1 MLNEDFST
9 STIDK
14 NDSQMSLIS
23 ELGKKILTQRFDEKT
38 DISSFSISDLNNFI
52 GASRKLIINN
62 SQEFWVHDSLLIQY
76 SKYFDDLFNKK
87 TIKSQKEEEII
98 IEENKIIKTYI
109 NVPQSEFFF
118 DILTWIYSQD
128 KERLIMIADE
138 PDNFLSILNLGI
150 FLELNESFFNIILNN
165 CEVKLDLNLIN
176 NNLWSR
182 FCFNF
187 DVLLKLLNFMCEKDY
202 LLKISALLSWL
213 KFDNKIKV
221 INNIFEED
229 VNNKE
234 LELLTSKEYFL
245 VEDYIKKNHLIYNLK
260 LNELNEIKNNYSH
273 LIPILD
279 FNYLFEK
286 YVEKNDYKIHCKI
299 CGKFGKNV
307 EEFNSMNCVVKFYH
321 PKKFITFQRQITNK
335 CEHENCKKKI
345 NINEF
350 PCCHKANHVE
360 GCLLSNGN
368 HILSIYN

>member
-23 ELGKKILTQRFDEKT
+23 ELGKKIFTQRFNEKT
-38 DISSFSISDLNNFI
+38 DISQFSINDLNNFI

-62 SQEFWVHDSLLIQY
+62 SQEFWVHDSILIQY
-76 SKYFDDLFNKK
+76 SKYFDNLFNKK
-87 TIKSQKEEEII
+87 TIKSEKEEEII
-98 IEENKIIKTYI
+98 IEDNKIIKTYI

-118 DILTWIYSQD
+118 DILTWIYSQN

-138 PDNFLSILNLGI
+138 PDNFLSVLNLGI

-213 KFDNKIKV
+213 KYDNKIKMS
-221 INNIFEED
+221 NNIFEED
-229 VNNKE
+229 VNKRE

>member
-23 ELGKKILTQRFDEKT
+23 ELGKKIFTQRYDEKT
-38 DISSFSISDLNNFI
+38 DISTFSINDLNNYI

-76 SKYFDDLFNKK
+76 SKFFDNLFNTK
-87 TIKSQKEEEII
+87 TTKPIKEEEII
-98 IEENKIIKTYI
+98 IEDNKIIKTYI
-109 NVPQSEFFF
+109 NIPQNEFFF
-118 DILTWIYSQD
+118 DILTWIYSQE

-150 FLELNESFFNIILNN
+150 FLELNENFFNIILNN
-165 CEVKLDLNLIN
+165 CEVKLDINLIH

-187 DVLLKLLNFMCEKDY
+187 DVLLKLMEYMNKKDH

-213 KFDNKIKV
+213 KYDNKIP
-221 INNIFEED
+221 INKNIFEED
-229 VNNKE
+229 INKRE

-245 VEDYIKKNHLIYNLK
+245 VKDYIKENNLINNLK
-260 LNELNEIKNNYSH
+260 LNELYEIKNNYNH
-273 LIPILD
+273 LVPILD

-286 YVEKNDYKIHCKI
+286 YIEKNNYKIHCKI
-299 CGKFGKNV
+299 CGKFGKNI
-307 EEFNSMNCVVKFYH
+307 EEFNSTSCVVKLYH

-335 CEHENCKKKI
+335 CEHESCKKKI
-345 NINEF
+345 NINEY
-350 PCCHKANHVE
+350 PCCHKPNHVE
-360 GCLLSNGN
+360 GCILSNGS

>member
-23 ELGKKILTQRFDEKT
+23 ELGKKIFTQRFDEKT
-38 DISSFSISDLNNFI
+38 DISSFSINDLNNYI

-62 SQEFWVHDSLLIQY
+62 SQEFWVHDSLLIQH
-76 SKYFDDLFNKK
+76 SKYFDNLFNTK
-87 TIKSQKEEEII
+87 TIKASKEEEII
-98 IEENKIIKTYI
+98 IEDNKIIKTYI
-109 NVPQSEFFF
+109 NIPQSEFFF
-118 DILTWIYSQD
+118 DILTWMYSQD

-138 PDNFLSILNLGI
+138 PDNFLGVLNLGI
-150 FLELNESFFNIILNN
+150 FLELKESFFNIILNN

-187 DVLLKLLNFMCEKDY
+187 EVLLKLLEFMNEKDY

-213 KFDNKIKV
+213 KYDSKIK
-221 INNIFEED
+221 IKNNIFEED
-229 VNNKE
+229 INNRE

-245 VEDYIKKNHLIYNLK
+245 VKDYIKNNHLIYNLK
-260 LNELNEIKNNYSH
+260 LNELYEIKNNYSH

-279 FNYLFEK
+279 FGFLFEK
-286 YVEKNDYKIHCKI
+286 FIEKNNYKIHCKI

-307 EEFNSMNCVVKFYH
+307 EEFNSMNCVVKLYH

-345 NINEF
+345 NINEY
-350 PCCHKANHVE
+350 PCCHKPNHVE

>member
-23 ELGKKILTQRFDEKT
+23 ELGKKIFTQRFDEKT
-38 DISSFSISDLNNFI
+38 DISSFSINDLNNYI

-62 SQEFWVHDSLLIQY
+62 SQEFWVHDSLLIQH
-76 SKYFDDLFNKK
+76 SKYFDNLFNTK
-87 TIKSQKEEEII
+87 TIKASKEEEII
-98 IEENKIIKTYI
+98 IEDNKIIKTYI
-109 NVPQSEFFF
+109 NIPQSEFFF
-118 DILTWIYSQD
+118 DILTWMYSQD

-138 PDNFLSILNLGI
+138 PDNFLGVLNLGI
-150 FLELNESFFNIILNN
+150 FLELKESFFNIILNK

-187 DVLLKLLNFMCEKDY
+187 EVLLKLLEFMNEKDY

-213 KFDNKIKV
+213 KYDNKIK
-221 INNIFEED
+221 IKNNIFEED
-229 VNNKE
+229 INNRE

-245 VEDYIKKNHLIYNLK
+245 VKDYIKNNHLIYNLK
-260 LNELNEIKNNYSH
+260 LNELYEIKNNYSH

-279 FNYLFEK
+279 FGFLFEK
-286 YVEKNDYKIHCKI
+286 FIEKNNYKIHCKI

-307 EEFNSMNCVVKFYH
+307 EEFNSMNCVVKLYH

-345 NINEF
+345 NINEY
-350 PCCHKANHVE
+350 PCCHKPNHVE

>member
-23 ELGKKILTQRFDEKT
+23 ELGKKIFTQRFDEKT
-38 DISSFSISDLNNFI
+38 DISSFSINDLNNYI

-62 SQEFWVHDSLLIQY
+62 SQEFWVHDSLLIQH
-76 SKYFDDLFNKK
+76 SKYFDNLFNTK
-87 TIKSQKEEEII
+87 TIKASKEEEII
-98 IEENKIIKTYI
+98 IEDNKIIKTYI
-109 NVPQSEFFF
+109 NIPQSEFFF
-118 DILTWIYSQD
+118 DILTWMYSQD

-138 PDNFLSILNLGI
+138 PDNFLGVLNLGI
-150 FLELNESFFNIILNN
+150 FLELKESFFNIILNN

-187 DVLLKLLNFMCEKDY
+187 EVLLKLLEFMNEKDY

-213 KFDNKIKV
+213 KYDSKIK
-221 INNIFEED
+221 IKNNIFEED
-229 VNNKE
+229 INNRE

-245 VEDYIKKNHLIYNLK
+245 VKDYIKNNHLIYNLK
-260 LNELNEIKNNYSH
+260 LNELFEIKNNYSH

-279 FNYLFEK
+279 FGFLFEK
-286 YVEKNDYKIHCKI
+286 FIEKNNYKIHCKI

-307 EEFNSMNCVVKFYH
+307 EEFNSMNCVVKLYH

-345 NINEF
+345 NINEY
-350 PCCHKANHVE
+350 PCCHKPNHVE

>member
-23 ELGKKILTQRFDEKT
+23 ELGKKIFTQRFNEKT
-38 DISSFSISDLNNFI
+38 DISQFSINDLNNFI

-62 SQEFWVHDSLLIQY
+62 SQEFWVHDSILIQY
-76 SKYFDDLFNKK
+76 SKYFDNLFNKK
-87 TIKSQKEEEII
+87 TIKSEKEEEII
-98 IEENKIIKTYI
+98 IEDNKIIKTYI

-118 DILTWIYSQD
+118 DILTWIYSQN

-138 PDNFLSILNLGI
+138 PDNFLSVLNLGI

-187 DVLLKLLNFMCEKDY
+187 DVLLKLLNFMNENDY

-213 KFDNKIKV
+213 KYDNKIKMS
-221 INNIFEED
+221 NNIFEED
-229 VNNKE
+229 VNKRE

-245 VEDYIKKNHLIYNLK
+245 VEEFIKKNRLINNLK

-286 YVEKNDYKIHCKI
+286 YIEKNGYKIHCKI

>member
-23 ELGKKILTQRFDEKT
+23 ELGKKIFTQRFDEKT
-38 DISSFSISDLNNFI
+38 DISSFSINDLNNYI

-62 SQEFWVHDSLLIQY
+62 SQEFWVHDSLLIQH
-76 SKYFDDLFNKK
+76 SKYFDNLFNTK
-87 TIKSQKEEEII
+87 TIKASKEEEII
-98 IEENKIIKTYI
+98 IEDNKIIKTYI
-109 NVPQSEFFF
+109 NIHQSEFFF
-118 DILTWIYSQD
+118 DILTWMYSQD

-138 PDNFLSILNLGI
+138 PDNFLGVLNLGI
-150 FLELNESFFNIILNN
+150 FLELKESFFNIILNN

-187 DVLLKLLNFMCEKDY
+187 EVLLKLLEFMNEKDY

-213 KFDNKIKV
+213 KYDSKIK
-221 INNIFEED
+221 IKNNIFEED
-229 VNNKE
+229 INNRE

-245 VEDYIKKNHLIYNLK
+245 VKDYIKNNHLIYNLK
-260 LNELNEIKNNYSH
+260 LNELYEIKNNYSH

-279 FNYLFEK
+279 FGFLFEK
-286 YVEKNDYKIHCKI
+286 FIEKNNYKIHCKI

-307 EEFNSMNCVVKFYH
+307 EEFNSMNCVVKLYH

-345 NINEF
+345 NINEY
-350 PCCHKANHVE
+350 PCCHKPNHVE

>member
-23 ELGKKILTQRFDEKT
+23 ELGKKIFTQRFNEKT
-38 DISSFSISDLNNFI
+38 DISQFSINDLNNFI

-76 SKYFDDLFNKK
+76 SKYFDNLFNKK
-87 TIKSQKEEEII
+87 TIKSEKEEEII
-98 IEENKIIKTYI
+98 IEDNKIIKTYI

-118 DILTWIYSQD
+118 DILTWIYSQN

-138 PDNFLSILNLGI
+138 PDNFLSVLNLGI

-187 DVLLKLLNFMCEKDY
+187 DVLLKLLNFMNENDY

-213 KFDNKIKV
+213 KYDNKIKMS
-221 INNIFEED
+221 NNIFEED
-229 VNNKE
+229 VNKRE

-245 VEDYIKKNHLIYNLK
+245 VEEFIKKNRLINNLK

-286 YVEKNDYKIHCKI
+286 YIEKNSYKIHCKI

-307 EEFNSMNCVVKFYH
+307 EEFNNFNCVVKYYH

>member
-23 ELGKKILTQRFDEKT
+23 ELGKKIFTQRFDEKT
-38 DISSFSISDLNNFI
+38 DISSFSINDLNNYI

-62 SQEFWVHDSLLIQY
+62 SQEFWVHDSLLIQH
-76 SKYFDDLFNKK
+76 SKYFDNLLNTK
-87 TIKSQKEEEII
+87 TIKASKEEEII
-98 IEENKIIKTYI
+98 IEDNKIIKTYI
-109 NVPQSEFFF
+109 NIPQSEFFF
-118 DILTWIYSQD
+118 DILTWMYSQD

-138 PDNFLSILNLGI
+138 PDNFLGVLNLGI
-150 FLELNESFFNIILNN
+150 FLELKESFFNIILNN

-187 DVLLKLLNFMCEKDY
+187 EVLLKLLEFMNEKDY

-213 KFDNKIKV
+213 KYDSKIK
-221 INNIFEED
+221 IKNNIFEED
-229 VNNKE
+229 INNRE

-245 VEDYIKKNHLIYNLK
+245 VKDYIKNNHLIYNLK
-260 LNELNEIKNNYSH
+260 LNELYEIKNNYSH

-279 FNYLFEK
+279 FGFLFEK
-286 YVEKNDYKIHCKI
+286 FIEKNNYKIHCKI

-307 EEFNSMNCVVKFYH
+307 EEFNSMNCVVKLYH

-345 NINEF
+345 NINEY
-350 PCCHKANHVE
+350 PCCHKPNHVE

>member
-221 INNIFEED
+221 NNNIFEED

>member
-87 TIKSQKEEEII
+87 TIKSEKEEEII

-221 INNIFEED
+221 NNNIFEED

>member
-23 ELGKKILTQRFDEKT
+23 ELGKKIFTQRFNEKT
-38 DISSFSISDLNNFI
+38 DISQFSINDLNNFI

-62 SQEFWVHDSLLIQY
+62 SQEFWVHDSILIQY
-76 SKYFDDLFNKK
+76 SKYFDNLFNKK
-87 TIKSQKEEEII
+87 TIKSEKEEEII
-98 IEENKIIKTYI
+98 IEDNKIIKTYI

-118 DILTWIYSQD
+118 DILTWIYSQN

-138 PDNFLSILNLGI
+138 PDNFLSVLNLGI

-187 DVLLKLLNFMCEKDY
+187 DVLLKLLNFMNENDY

-213 KFDNKIKV
+213 KYDNKIKMS
-221 INNIFEED
+221 NNIFEED
-229 VNNKE
+229 VNKRE

>member
-87 TIKSQKEEEII
+87 TIKSQKEKEII
-98 IEENKIIKTYI
+98 MEENKIIKTYI

-221 INNIFEED
+221 NNNIFEED

>member
-23 ELGKKILTQRFDEKT
+23 ELGKKIFTQRFDEKT
-38 DISSFSISDLNNFI
+38 DISSFSINDLNNYI

-62 SQEFWVHDSLLIQY
+62 SQEFWVHDSLLIQH
-76 SKYFDDLFNKK
+76 SKYFDNLFNTK
-87 TIKSQKEEEII
+87 TIKASKEEEII
-98 IEENKIIKTYI
+98 IEDNKIIKTYI
-109 NVPQSEFFF
+109 NIPQSEFFF
-118 DILTWIYSQD
+118 DILTWMYSQD

-138 PDNFLSILNLGI
+138 PDNFLGVLNLGI
-150 FLELNESFFNIILNN
+150 FLELKESFFNIILNN

-187 DVLLKLLNFMCEKDY
+187 EVLLKLLEFMNEKDY

-213 KFDNKIKV
+213 KYDNKIK
-221 INNIFEED
+221 IKNNIFEED
-229 VNNKE
+229 INNRE

-245 VEDYIKKNHLIYNLK
+245 VKDYIKNNHLIYNLK
-260 LNELNEIKNNYSH
+260 LNELYEIKNNYSH

-279 FNYLFEK
+279 FGFLFEK
-286 YVEKNDYKIHCKI
+286 FIEKNNYKIHCKI

-307 EEFNSMNCVVKFYH
+307 EEFNSMNCVVKLYH

-345 NINEF
+345 NINEY
-350 PCCHKANHVE
+350 PCCHKPNHVE

>member
-23 ELGKKILTQRFDEKT
+23 ELGKKIFTQRFDEKT
-38 DISSFSISDLNNFI
+38 DISSFSINDLNNYI

-62 SQEFWVHDSLLIQY
+62 SQEFWVHDSLLIQH
-76 SKYFDDLFNKK
+76 SKYFDNLFNTK
-87 TIKSQKEEEII
+87 TIKASKEEEII
-98 IEENKIIKTYI
+98 IEDNKIIKTYI
-109 NVPQSEFFF
+109 NIPQSEFFF
-118 DILTWIYSQD
+118 DILTWMYSQD

-138 PDNFLSILNLGI
+138 PDNFLGVLNLGI
-150 FLELNESFFNIILNN
+150 FLELKESFFNIILNN

-187 DVLLKLLNFMCEKDY
+187 EVLLKLLEFMNEKDY

-213 KFDNKIKV
+213 KYDSKIK
-221 INNIFEED
+221 IKNNIFEED
-229 VNNKE
+229 INNRE

-245 VEDYIKKNHLIYNLK
+245 VKDYIKNNHLIYNLK
-260 LNELNEIKNNYSH
+260 LNELYEIKNNYSH

-279 FNYLFEK
+279 FGFLFEK
-286 YVEKNDYKIHCKI
+286 FIEKNNYKILCKI

-307 EEFNSMNCVVKFYH
+307 EEFNSMNCVVKLYH

-345 NINEF
+345 NINEY
-350 PCCHKANHVE
+350 PCCHKPNHVE

>member
-23 ELGKKILTQRFDEKT
+23 ELGKKIFTQRFDEKT
-38 DISSFSISDLNNFI
+38 DISSFSINDLNNYI

-62 SQEFWVHDSLLIQY
+62 SQEFWVHDSLLIQH
-76 SKYFDDLFNKK
+76 SKYFDNLFNTK
-87 TIKSQKEEEII
+87 TIKASKEEEII
-98 IEENKIIKTYI
+98 IEDNKIIKTYI
-109 NVPQSEFFF
+109 NIPQSEFFF
-118 DILTWIYSQD
+118 DILTWMYSQD
-128 KERLIMIADE
+128 KDRLIMIADE
-138 PDNFLSILNLGI
+138 PDNFLGVLNLGI
-150 FLELNESFFNIILNN
+150 FLELKESFFNIILNN

-187 DVLLKLLNFMCEKDY
+187 EVLLKLLEFMNEKDY

-213 KFDNKIKV
+213 KYDNKIK
-221 INNIFEED
+221 IKNNIFEED
-229 VNNKE
+229 INNRE

-245 VEDYIKKNHLIYNLK
+245 VKDYIKNNHLIYNLK
-260 LNELNEIKNNYSH
+260 LNELFEIKNNYSH

-279 FNYLFEK
+279 FGFLFEK
-286 YVEKNDYKIHCKI
+286 FIEKNNYKIHCKI

-307 EEFNSMNCVVKFYH
+307 EEFNSMNCVVKLYH

-345 NINEF
+345 NINEY
-350 PCCHKANHVE
+350 PCCHKPNHVE

>member
-23 ELGKKILTQRFDEKT
+23 ELGKKIFTQRFDEKT
-38 DISSFSISDLNNFI
+38 DISSFSINDLNNYI

-62 SQEFWVHDSLLIQY
+62 SQEFWVHDFLLIQH
-76 SKYFDDLFNKK
+76 SKYFDNLFNTK
-87 TIKSQKEEEII
+87 TIKASKEEEII
-98 IEENKIIKTYI
+98 IEDNKIIKTYI
-109 NVPQSEFFF
+109 NIPQSEFFF
-118 DILTWIYSQD
+118 DILTWMYSQD

-138 PDNFLSILNLGI
+138 PDNFLGVLNLGI
-150 FLELNESFFNIILNN
+150 FLELKESFFNIILNN

-187 DVLLKLLNFMCEKDY
+187 EVLLKLLEFMNEKDY

-213 KFDNKIKV
+213 KYDSKIK
-221 INNIFEED
+221 IKNNIFEED
-229 VNNKE
+229 INNRE

-245 VEDYIKKNHLIYNLK
+245 VKDYIKNNHLIYNLK
-260 LNELNEIKNNYSH
+260 LNELYEIKNNYSH

-279 FNYLFEK
+279 FGFLFEK
-286 YVEKNDYKIHCKI
+286 FIEKNNYKIHCKI

-307 EEFNSMNCVVKFYH
+307 EEFNSMNCVVKLYH

-345 NINEF
+345 NINEY
-350 PCCHKANHVE
+350 PCCHKPNHVE

>member
-23 ELGKKILTQRFDEKT
+23 ELGKKIFTQRFDEKT
-38 DISSFSISDLNNFI
+38 DISSFSINDLNNYI

-62 SQEFWVHDSLLIQY
+62 SQEFWVHDSLLIQH
-76 SKYFDDLFNKK
+76 SKYFDNLFNTK
-87 TIKSQKEEEII
+87 TIKASKEEEII
-98 IEENKIIKTYI
+98 IEDNKIIKTYI
-109 NVPQSEFFF
+109 NIPQSEFFF
-118 DILTWIYSQD
+118 DILTWMYSQD

-138 PDNFLSILNLGI
+138 PDNFLGVLNLGI
-150 FLELNESFFNIILNN
+150 FLELKESFFNIILNN

-187 DVLLKLLNFMCEKDY
+187 EVLLKLLEFMNEKDY

-213 KFDNKIKV
+213 KYDNKIK
-221 INNIFEED
+221 IKNNIFEED
-229 VNNKE
+229 INNRE

-245 VEDYIKKNHLIYNLK
+245 VKDYIKNNHLIYNLK
-260 LNELNEIKNNYSH
+260 LNELFEIKNNYSH

-279 FNYLFEK
+279 FGFLFEK
-286 YVEKNDYKIHCKI
+286 FIEKNNYKIHCKI

-307 EEFNSMNCVVKFYH
+307 EEFNSMNCVVKLYH

-345 NINEF
+345 NINEY
-350 PCCHKANHVE
+350 PCCHKPNHVE

>member
-23 ELGKKILTQRFDEKT
+23 ELGKKIFTQRFNEKT
-38 DISSFSISDLNNFI
+38 DISQFSINDLNNFI

-76 SKYFDDLFNKK
+76 SKYFDNLFNKK

-213 KFDNKIKV
+213 KYDNKIKMS
-221 INNIFEED
+221 NNIFEED
-229 VNNKE
+229 VNKRE

>member
-23 ELGKKILTQRFDEKT
+23 ELGKKIFTQRFDEKT
-38 DISSFSISDLNNFI
+38 DISSFSINDLNNYI

-62 SQEFWVHDSLLIQY
+62 SQEFWVHDSLLIQH
-76 SKYFDDLFNKK
+76 SKYFDNLFNTK
-87 TIKSQKEEEII
+87 TIKASKEEEII
-98 IEENKIIKTYI
+98 IEDNKIIKTYI
-109 NVPQSEFFF
+109 NIPQSEFFF
-118 DILTWIYSQD
+118 DILTWMYSQD

-138 PDNFLSILNLGI
+138 PDNFLGVLNLGI
-150 FLELNESFFNIILNN
+150 FLELKDSFFNIILNN

-187 DVLLKLLNFMCEKDY
+187 EVLLKLLEFMNEKDY

-213 KFDNKIKV
+213 KYDSKIK
-221 INNIFEED
+221 IKNNIFEED
-229 VNNKE
+229 INNRE

-245 VEDYIKKNHLIYNLK
+245 VKDYIKNNHLIYNLK
-260 LNELNEIKNNYSH
+260 LNELYEIKNNYSH

-279 FNYLFEK
+279 FGFLFEK
-286 YVEKNDYKIHCKI
+286 FIEKNNYKILCKI

-307 EEFNSMNCVVKFYH
+307 EEFNSMNCVVKLYH

-345 NINEF
+345 NINEY
-350 PCCHKANHVE
+350 PCCHKPNHVE